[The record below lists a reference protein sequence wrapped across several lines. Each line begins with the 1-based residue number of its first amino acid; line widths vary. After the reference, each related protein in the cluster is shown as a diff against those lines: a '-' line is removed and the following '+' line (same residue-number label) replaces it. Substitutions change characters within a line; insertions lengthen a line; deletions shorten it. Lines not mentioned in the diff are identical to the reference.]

1 MPDLQKETSSYLNN
15 RFDDRVIPEHAK
27 MDLDG
32 SIPDSAYR
40 GAPEPFIK
48 ALQEQNEKL
57 QKKLSNK
64 VQINLAYVD
73 GRIVM
78 ALKGSLLE
86 LKINKVV
93 DCDCLDLH
101 S

>member
-1 MPDLQKETSSYLNN
+1 
-15 RFDDRVIPEHAK
+15 

-32 SIPDSAYR
+32 SIPDSGYR
-40 GAPEPFIK
+40 PAPEPFIK
-48 ALQEQNEKL
+48 ALEEQNEKL
-57 QKKLSNK
+57 QKKLKNK

-93 DCDCLDLH
+93 DCDSLDQQEQQQEDLNDRQEE
-101 S
+101 SSF